1 MAQARISR
9 RTLAAFAAA
18 CAAMAALPT
27 AVHAQS
33 DYPNKPIR
41 LIIPFA
47 AGGSVD
53 MVGRIIGEM
62 LTRQLQATVIV
73 ENIPG
78 AAGVVGAQRVVS
90 SKPDGYTLMAGSSNE
105 MAGTKFVNAA
115 QKYDPSID
123 LTPIGLAAIA
133 PNIWVAGSHMKV
145 KNVEEFVA
153 LAKTNP
159 GKYSY
164 GSPGIG
170 STPHFSGELIKK
182 IAGVDVAH
190 IPYKGSAAMVSD
202 LAGGTLDFG
211 VISQSLAAPFIKD
224 GRMTAL
230 GVTTAQRIPSM
241 KDIPALGESPL
252 LKGYALNGW
261 FAFAGP
267 KGLPPEIVSKLQGA
281 LKAGLNDPAFRERL
295 DAAGAPAAKG
305 DEDLAQI
312 IRTDMG
318 KYAELVKFAKITD

>member
-115 QKYDPSID
+115 QKYDPSAD

-153 LAKTNP
+153 LAKASP

-202 LAGGTLDFG
+202 LAGARW
-211 VISQSLAAPFIKD
+211 ISA
-224 GRMTAL
+224 
-230 GVTTAQRIPSM
+230 
-241 KDIPALGESPL
+241 
-252 LKGYALNGW
+252 
-261 FAFAGP
+261 
-267 KGLPPEIVSKLQGA
+267 
-281 LKAGLNDPAFRERL
+281 
-295 DAAGAPAAKG
+295 
-305 DEDLAQI
+305 
-312 IRTDMG
+312 
-318 KYAELVKFAKITD
+318 